1 MYIYMSVYIH
11 TYILYNYTVYTSYI
25 YTVCVCVC
33 ADIDIYLYRK
43 RARVCEKVYNKQQ
56 YFIFFYTS
64 DHW

>member
-1 MYIYMSVYIH
+1 MSVYIH

-33 ADIDIYLYRK
+33 AYIDIYLYRK
-43 RARVCEKVYNKQQ
+43 RARVCKKVYNKH
-56 YFIFFYTS
+56 TS